1 MYRKSRIS
9 HGKSGFLAFKYL
21 VENILIACP
30 LSPVRDDITEHSLF
44 FRYTAIKIKFKEAL
58 NMRLKDKVAI
68 ITGVVLS
75 VDGMARA

>member
-1 MYRKSRIS
+1 
-9 HGKSGFLAFKYL
+9 
-21 VENILIACP
+21 
-30 LSPVRDDITEHSLF
+30 VRDDITEHSLF
-44 FRYTAIKIKFKEAL
+44 FSYTAIKIKFKEAL